1 MELKPALNGAVTL
14 LALTTLATPVAAQE
28 LDSSAAAGA
37 EVFYSSDSDDTEVVR
52 AAIDLDISNRG
63 EDRRYG
69 IRLEKA
75 WYDPSA
81 TGTRE
86 RERVFLR
93 AADVSGDWNWSALVG
108 TDGDTVIGSAS
119 VHDSSPWRKEA
130 FVERDIVATPRGLE
144 EGIYSTFAGAA
155 LDIPADDS
163 NIFTVLGGVQEFTGD
178 NVRLHARANFVHVV
192 DKEFGLSAQL
202 RTRYFH
208 SSDPNEFD
216 YYSPRYYVQA
226 LPVIQMRRFVE
237 RWELVG
243 VVGVGA
249 QRDANSDWKRS
260 DFLNLRVRSPK
271 NDENWQLH
279 ADLTYTNQPGDSAI
293 SGSDYS
299 YFQTRFGFLRR
310 F

>member
-37 EVFYSSDSDDTEVVR
+37 EVFSSSDSDDTEIVR

-75 WYDPSA
+75 WYDPSS

-93 AADVSGDWNWSALVG
+93 AADISGDWNWSALVG
-108 TDGDTVIGSAS
+108 TDGDTIIGSAS
-119 VHDSSPWRKEA
+119 VHDNSPWRKEA
-130 FVERDIVATPRGLE
+130 FVERDIVATPRGLD

-163 NIFTVLGGVQEFTGD
+163 NVFTVLGGVQEFTGD

-192 DKEFGLSAQL
+192 DEQLGLSAQL

-299 YFQTRFGFLRR
+299 YFQTRFGFMRR

>member
-37 EVFYSSDSDDTEVVR
+37 EVFYSSDSDDTEIVR

-69 IRLEKA
+69 IRVEKA

-93 AADVSGDWNWSALVG
+93 AADISGDWNWSALVG
-108 TDGDTVIGSAS
+108 TDGDTIIGSAS
-119 VHDSSPWRKEA
+119 VHDNSPWRKEA
-130 FVERDIVATPRGLE
+130 FVERDIVATPRGLD

-163 NIFTVLGGVQEFTGD
+163 NVFTVLGGVQEFTGD

-192 DKEFGLSAQL
+192 DEQLGLSAQL

-249 QRDANSDWKRS
+249 QRDATSDWKRS

-299 YFQTRFGFLRR
+299 YFQTRFGLMRR